1 MDTKSINESQQSIS
15 DPSNHNSPH
24 HSYYREILISRWTAI
39 LAALAI
45 GVLYLALPEYLTIG
59 PNWLLL
65 VVIAVLIIPFF
76 FIRKLPHITIRL
88 FALALLAVVT
98 LGLAGSIALLIYRL
112 PKTTVGSILLRSAG
126 LLWLSNI
133 LVFALWY
140 WEIDGGG
147 PHKRHEMNHQ
157 AADFMFPQQ
166 ADGNKTGWVPHFA
179 DYLFVAFTGSTAL
192 SPTDTFPLTRR
203 AKLLMMLEAILSLI
217 IIILLAARAVN
228 IYS

>member
-1 MDTKSINESQQSIS
+1 MDTKSINESQQPIS

-24 HSYYREILISRWTAI
+24 HSHYREILISRWTAI
-39 LAALAI
+39 LGALAV
-45 GVLYLALPEYLTIG
+45 GLLYLALPDYLTIG

-65 VVIAVLIIPFF
+65 AVVGVLIIPFF
-76 FIRKLPHITIRL
+76 FIKKLPHITIRL
-88 FALALLAVVT
+88 FALAILAAVT
-98 LGLAGSIALLIYRL
+98 LGLAGSIVLLIYRL
-112 PKTTVGSILLRSAG
+112 PKATVGSILLRSAG
-126 LLWLSNI
+126 LLWFSNI

-147 PHKRHEMNHQ
+147 PKKRHEMNHQ
-157 AADFMFPQQ
+157 AVDFMFPQQ
-166 ADGNKTGWVPHFA
+166 ADGNKTGWVPHFV

-203 AKLLMMLEAILSLI
+203 AKLLMMVEAILSLI

>member
-1 MDTKSINESQQSIS
+1 MDTKSINESQQPIS
-15 DPSNHNSPH
+15 DNFPH
-24 HSYYREILISRWTAI
+24 HSLYREILISRWTAI

-76 FIRKLPHITIRL
+76 FVRRLPHITIRL

-147 PHKRHEMNHQ
+147 PH
-157 AADFMFPQQ
+157 
-166 ADGNKTGWVPHFA
+166 TG
-179 DYLFVAFTGSTAL
+179 
-192 SPTDTFPLTRR
+192 
-203 AKLLMMLEAILSLI
+203 
-217 IIILLAARAVN
+217 
-228 IYS
+228 

>member
-1 MDTKSINESQQSIS
+1 MDTKSINESQQPIS
-15 DPSNHNSPH
+15 DPSNHKSPH
-24 HSYYREILISRWTAI
+24 HSHYREILISRWTAI

-76 FIRKLPHITIRL
+76 FIKKLPHITIRL
-88 FALALLAVVT
+88 FALALLAV
-98 LGLAGSIALLIYRL
+98 
-112 PKTTVGSILLRSAG
+112 GSILLRSAG
-126 LLWLSNI
+126 LLWFSNI

-166 ADGNKTGWVPHFA
+166 ADGNKTGWVPHFV

-192 SPTDTFPLTRR
+192 SPTDTFPLT
-203 AKLLMMLEAILSLI
+203 
-217 IIILLAARAVN
+217 
-228 IYS
+228 